1 MNTKTTFCRRC
12 RALRWVEDWNERR
25 DEMLSIVLGPCGHVI
40 ERTARMEWSIPDPR
54 GSAHVRLIQ
63 ATPEREP
70 VATS

>member
-1 MNTKTTFCRRC
+1 
-12 RALRWVEDWNERR
+12 
-25 DEMLSIVLGPCGHVI
+25 VI
-40 ERTARMEWSIPDPR
+40 ERTGRLEWNVPNPR